1 MMKVEF
7 DEDGYP
13 IRMTEEETP
22 QDDRFTEEDYA
33 FLDEFRELMEEFQ

>member
-13 IRMTEEETP
+13 LRMQEDEVIP
-22 QDDRFTEEDYA
+22 DDKFTEEDYA